1 MEETKELKVNVN
13 KQLEK
18 INLETV
24 FEFQKTLDV
33 FEPEKIK
40 VYTAKDGEKTV
51 CFLFYDNHFFAVNR
65 VNFRD
70 GYSCRNNLV
79 VSENL
84 NYRIRKIPNVAK
96 TRKILNIENIETRIY
111 DIAEYIV
118 LLDKEDI
125 KLIKV
130 EGNSNLRE
138 MTFEERFVDI
148 GKIEEFQEKQ
158 YEIIREEKR
167 ARSVLTKVSEVVK
180 NVIIEPLKL
189 LKSKLAKTKDVQ
201 MLSDGKHSIF
211 EKTEGK

>member
-70 GYSCRNNLV
+70 GYACRNNLV

>member
-70 GYSCRNNLV
+70 GYSYRNNLV

>member
-1 MEETKELKVNVN
+1 VEGTKELKVDVN

-18 INLETV
+18 INLETI

-33 FEPEKIK
+33 FETEKIK
-40 VYTAKDGEKTV
+40 IYTAKDGEKTV
-51 CFLFYDNHFFAVNR
+51 CFLFYENHFFAVNR

-70 GYSCRNNLV
+70 GYMCRNNLA

-118 LLDKEDI
+118 LLDKEEI

-130 EGNSNLRE
+130 EENSNLRE
-138 MTFEERFVDI
+138 MTFEERFVNI
-148 GKIEEFQEKQ
+148 EKIEEFQEKQ
-158 YEIIREEKR
+158 YEILREEKR

-201 MLSDGKHSIF
+201 MLSDVKHSIF

>member
-1 MEETKELKVNVN
+1 M
-13 KQLEK
+13 
-18 INLETV
+18 
-24 FEFQKTLDV
+24 
-33 FEPEKIK
+33 
-40 VYTAKDGEKTV
+40 YTAKDGEKTV

-70 GYSCRNNLV
+70 GYACRNNLV